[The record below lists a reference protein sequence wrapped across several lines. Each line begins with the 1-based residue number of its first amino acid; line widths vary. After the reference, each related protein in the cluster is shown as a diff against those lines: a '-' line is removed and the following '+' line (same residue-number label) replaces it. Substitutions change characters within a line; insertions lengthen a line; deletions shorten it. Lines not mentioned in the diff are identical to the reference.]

1 MRRGTDVRRRYLF
14 LLIALLVPAMLGGLA
29 AFGAPPPDPSDASL
43 SSVDRLGALVE
54 RMKIEQKGFTTLEAS
69 FRQETSTEML
79 VEAENSKG
87 TFYYEAPD
95 KVRWQYDEPTPKV
108 IVINGTEL
116 VTWYQ
121 DLHRAEKVEVGRYS
135 DAVFKY
141 LGASGSLETLMDYFS
156 LRVDFPKSSEPYKID
171 LVPRYKRVEK
181 RLKEMSVAID
191 SKLFV
196 PVELSYTE
204 PNGDTTHYEFSD
216 FKVNQPIPAKHFQLE
231 LPKDVDVRVIAAP
244 GQ

>member
-1 MRRGTDVRRRYLF
+1 MRRP
-14 LLIALLVPAMLGGLA
+14 LLALALVLAVLLVAGWTA
-29 AFGAPPPDPSDASL
+29 AGEVPDPSDASL

-54 RMKIEQKGFTTLEAS
+54 RMKIEQKGFSTLVAS
-69 FRQETSTEML
+69 FEQETSTEML
-79 VEAENSKG
+79 VEAEQSKG

-95 KVRWQYDEPTPKV
+95 KVRWQYDAPTPKV
-108 IVINGTEL
+108 IVINGPEL

-121 DLHRAEKVEVGRYS
+121 DLHRAEKVQVGRYS

-156 LRVDFPKSSEPYKID
+156 LRVDFPRGSEPYKID

-181 RLKEMSVAID
+181 RLRDMSVSID
-191 SKLFV
+191 GKLFV

-204 PNGDTTHYEFSD
+204 PNGDSTHYQFSD
-216 FKVNQPIPAKHFQLE
+216 FKVNQPIPATHFELE
-231 LPKDVDVRVIAAP
+231 LPADVDVRVIATP

>member
-1 MRRGTDVRRRYLF
+1 MRRTSLISLSVAW
-14 LLIALLVPAMLGGLA
+14 LLLALGGVWARA
-29 AFGAPPPDPSDASL
+29 ANLPDPSDPKL
-43 SSVDRLGALVE
+43 SSVERLGALVE
-54 RMKIEQKGFTTLEAS
+54 RMKIEQKGFETLVAN
-69 FRQETSTEML
+69 FQQETSAEML
-79 VEAENSKG
+79 AKAEKSKG
-87 TFYYEAPD
+87 TFYYAAPD
-95 KVRWQYDEPTPKV
+95 KVRWQYDAPTPKI
-108 IVINGTEL
+108 IVINGPEL
-116 VTWYQ
+116 VTWYK
-121 DLHRAEKVEVGRYS
+121 DLHRAEKVQVGRYS

-156 LRVDFPKSSEPYKID
+156 LRVDFPKSSEPYRID

-204 PNGDTTHYEFSD
+204 PNGDSTHYVFSD
-216 FKVNQPIPAKHFQLE
+216 FKVNQPIPPKQFVLD
-231 LPKDVDVRVIAAP
+231 LPDDVEVREVAAP